1 MEESHLHFCP
11 ENATTDIG
19 IESYTSL
26 VDMLD
31 QACRKHGSRRALVF
45 MGHDLRYE
53 QLDRSADAVAAWL
66 SRQGLAPGAR
76 VALMM
81 PNVMP
86 YMVALLGVLR
96 AGMVVVNV
104 NPLYTAREL
113 EHQLRDSG
121 ADAIFILENFA
132 ATLAAVPTEAL
143 PRRVVLVSVGDMLG
157 IKGHAINL
165 VLRYIKRAIPAYS
178 LAGTSRFAAVL
189 REGANLSW
197 SRPQVSMDDVAI
209 LQYTGGTTGTPKAA
223 MLTQRNLVANVLQV
237 QAVAQSA
244 LGKLPGEPFV
254 VLGALPLYHIF
265 ALTLCGLLAA
275 HTGMCT
281 VLIANPRDSVSVFR
295 AWRRDPVHIF
305 PGVNTLFNSLV
316 NREGFAALDF
326 SRLRLCLGG
335 GAAVQKSVAD
345 KWQAITGLPLIEGY
359 GLSETSPVVAANP
372 TNATSHSGDIG
383 FPLPLTEVM
392 LLDDQGRQAPPGES
406 GELAVR
412 GPQVMLGYWQRP
424 DETRDAFSD
433 EGYFKTGDIAVISV
447 EGRLRLVDRKKDMI
461 LVSGFNVYPNEIEEV
476 VAEHPGVL
484 ECAAVGVPDGKTG
497 EAIKLFVVKKDA
509 GLDEQALRDWCRRCL
524 TAYKRPHL
532 FEFRTELPKS
542 NVGKILRRALRDEA
556 LAGAR

>member
-1 MEESHLHFCP
+1 MEEPHLHFCP
-11 ENATTDIG
+11 ENATADIG

-53 QLDRSADAVAAWL
+53 QLDRSADAIAAWL

-132 ATLAAVPTEAL
+132 ATLAAMPSEAL

-189 REGANLSW
+189 REGGNLSW

-281 VLIANPRDSVSVFR
+281 VLIANPRDSASVFR
-295 AWRRDPVHIF
+295 AWRRDPIHIF

-392 LLDDQGRQAPPGES
+392 LLDDQGRQAPSGES

-433 EGYFKTGDIAVISV
+433 EGYFKTGDIAVISA

-556 LAGAR
+556 LADVP

>member
-66 SRQGLAPGAR
+66 SRQGLASGAR